1 MTLLAVFDGDGTLV
15 DSRDVIY
22 RVARQAAAEA
32 GLPDPTYDQVR
43 RMVGLSLPEALHTL
57 APQLTERELAE
68 FVRLYQNA
76 FIAVH
81 ARPGYVEPL
90 YDGVEHT
97 LRRLRRAGWR
107 LAIATG
113 KSRRGV
119 DRWMKRDGWPD
130 LFASTHCA
138 DDGPGKPDPHMLRA
152 AIEAAGTTPART
164 VMIGDASHDMLM
176 AVAAGARPQG
186 VAWGFNTAEEILA
199 AGAVHVANDFAE
211 LEAELDA
218 FAAKIPHSRALA

>member
-15 DSRDVIY
+15 DSREVIF
-22 RVARQAAAEA
+22 RVARQASAEA
-32 GLPDPTYDQVR
+32 GLPDPSYDQVR
-43 RMVGLSLPEALHTL
+43 RMVGLSLPQALHTL
-57 APQLTERELAE
+57 APQLTEKELAE

-76 FIAVH
+76 FIAIH
-81 ARPGYVEPL
+81 DQPGYAEPL
-90 YDGVEHT
+90 YEGAEET
-97 LRRLRRAGWR
+97 LRRLQRAGWR

-119 DRWMKRDGWPD
+119 DRWMKREGWPD

-138 DDGPGKPDPHMLRA
+138 DDGPGKPDPHMLMQASR
-152 AIEAAGTTPART
+152 AAGTTPART

-186 VAWGFNTAEEILA
+186 VAWGFNTAEEILE
-199 AGAVHVANDFAE
+199 AGAVHVANDFEE
-211 LEAELDA
+211 LAAELDG
-218 FAAKIPHSRALA
+218 FAVRALA

>member
-15 DSRDVIY
+15 DSREVIF
-22 RVARQAAAEA
+22 RVARQASAEA
-32 GLPDPTYDQVR
+32 GLPDPSYDQVR
-43 RMVGLSLPEALHTL
+43 RMVGLSLPQALHTL
-57 APQLTERELAE
+57 APQLTQKELGD

-76 FIAVH
+76 FIAIH
-81 ARPGYVEPL
+81 DTPGYAEPL
-90 YDGVEHT
+90 YDGAEET
-97 LRRLRRAGWR
+97 LRRLKRAGWR

-119 DRWMKRDGWPD
+119 DRWMRRDGWPD
-130 LFASTHCA
+130 LFATTHCA
-138 DDGPGKPDPHMLRA
+138 DDGPGKPDPHMLLE
-152 AIEAAGTTPART
+152 AIRAAGTTPART

-199 AGAVHVANDFAE
+199 AGAIHVANDFPE
-211 LEAELDA
+211 LVAELDD
-218 FAAKIPHSRALA
+218 FAVRALA

>member
-15 DSRDVIY
+15 DSREVIF
-22 RVARQAAAEA
+22 RVARQASAEA
-32 GLPDPTYDQVR
+32 GLPDPSYDQVR
-43 RMVGLSLPEALHTL
+43 RMVGLSLPQALHTL
-57 APQLTERELAE
+57 APQLTQKELGE

-76 FIAVH
+76 FIAIH
-81 ARPGYVEPL
+81 DTPGYAEPL
-90 YDGVEHT
+90 YEGAEET
-97 LRRLRRAGWR
+97 LRRLKRAGWR

-119 DRWMKRDGWPD
+119 DRWMRRDGWPD
-130 LFASTHCA
+130 LFATTHCA
-138 DDGPGKPDPHMLRA
+138 DDGPGKPDPHMLLE
-152 AIEAAGTTPART
+152 AIRAAGTTPART

-199 AGAVHVANDFAE
+199 AGAIHVANDFLE
-211 LEAELDA
+211 LVAELDD
-218 FAAKIPHSRALA
+218 FAVRALA